1 MSLSSTNNGSQ
12 GEQGEG
18 EMSLR
23 DVVRKARRR
32 SIARVA
38 LRAATLGLALLAPH
52 AALAEVY
59 VQLGNIVGESKD
71 ARYPGQIVAHSFG
84 WEIGIPDDATST
96 TSSGTFSGQRVNVG
110 PFSLLK
116 SFDRAS
122 IPLQF
127 ASASGTH
134 FSSAVVTIVRE
145 GRGREAIAVYRLTDV
160 IVSSVRVTGQEGQPP
175 VEQVDLRFGRITAT
189 YNEYNSSGMPA
200 GSITKDF

>member
-1 MSLSSTNNGSQ
+1 MSRR
-12 GEQGEG
+12 E
-18 EMSLR
+18 
-23 DVVRKARRR
+23 VVGKTKRR
-32 SIARVA
+32 SVTRAA

-52 AALAEVY
+52 AAFAEVY
-59 VQLGNIVGESKD
+59 VQLGNIAGESKD

-84 WEIGIPDDATST
+84 WEIGIADDATTATST
-96 TSSGTFSGQRVNVG
+96 GTFSGQRVNIG
-110 PFSLLK
+110 PFTLVK

-122 IPLQF
+122 IPLQV
-127 ASASGTH
+127 ASGSGAH
-134 FSSAVVTIVRE
+134 FSSAVITIVRE

-160 IVSSVRVTGQEGQPP
+160 IVSSVRVTGQEGQPA